1 MAGYPLQFLP
11 GEFYG
16 QRSLTDYSLWGHK
29 ESDMSSLEKHLF
41 RFSVF
46 SHSVLSDSATP
57 WTTAHQ
63 APLSMG
69 FSLAKILEWVAI
81 SSSRDQNCISC
92 IAGRFFNDEPLGK
105 PIQVYVCVLSSFR
118 YVQLFAS
125 VWTVGSS
132 VHGILQARIL
142 SGLPCPH
149 PRDLPDP
156 GMAFLISP
164 ALADGFFASS
174 TTWEALFR
182 STTYSL
188 IDSLGFFILKYRSC
202 LCVLDIKSLSVVLFA
217 NIFSYS
223 VGCLSFCQWFPLLIK
238 AVKLN

>member
-1 MAGYPLQFLP
+1 M
-11 GEFYG
+11 
-16 QRSLTDYSLWGHK
+16 
-29 ESDMSSLEKHLF
+29 
-41 RFSVF
+41 F
-46 SHSVLSDSATP
+46 SHSVLSNCNPMDYI
-57 WTTAHQ
+57 AHQ

-69 FSLAKILEWVAI
+69 FSLARILECVAI

-92 IAGRFFNDEPLGK
+92 VAGRFFNDEPLGK
-105 PIQVYVCVLSSFR
+105 PIQVYVCVLSSFSC
-118 YVQLFAS
+118 VQLFAT

-164 ALADGFFASS
+164 ALAGGFFASS
-174 TTWEALFR
+174 PTWEALFR

-188 IDSLGFFILKYRSC
+188 IRFFFIY
-202 LCVLDIKSLSVVLFA
+202 IE
-217 NIFSYS
+217 I
-223 VGCLSFCQWFPLLIK
+223 
-238 AVKLN
+238 